1 MIWIPVLSYSE
12 NETLDY
18 EITEFVNE
26 VLEDILT
33 CTIELHEDAK
43 SINGSGN
50 SKSYIIEGISP
61 GTMFREN
68 SKKCENTLYELREL
82 IDLCTI
88 RFRMHPR
95 YYFFLYRCIERFV
108 DVFEDA
114 DEGEEKLNRTVCE
127 PLRSKV
133 MYTYGENMVHIM
145 ENVSEYLFF
154 CFDDTDFLPE
164 DLSAIVDLY
173 LSGSPFFNNLM
184 SPEEL
189 DNFVELMGIDQREK
203 YLQMRSKEKTE
214 NEATV
219 QQFQPAVFSH
229 NLKKALLQIQRN
241 RLYWDVAEDDLNM
254 ALRDRLAMLYETHD
268 QTMQGQSETGVKNGE
283 LDFLVYHRELP
294 VAIAEALKLG
304 SVDKSNISKHIN
316 KTLENYD
323 PNGLPYAYIIVY
335 STASSFTNF
344 YQSLIDYLEQYKYP
358 YPVAEKIQV
367 MPTGYA
373 ELRQAITIL
382 ERNNTPIYLN
392 YFVVN
397 LNYRE
402 RVEH

>member
-1 MIWIPVLSYSE
+1 MIWIPSLNYSE
-12 NETLDY
+12 NRALDN

-26 VLEDILT
+26 VLADILT
-33 CTIELHEDAK
+33 CEIEVHEDSK
-43 SINGSGN
+43 KNDGCPN
-50 SKSYIIEGISP
+50 SHIIEAISP
-61 GTMFREN
+61 RAMLREN
-68 SKKCENTLYELREL
+68 PKKCENTLYELREL
-82 IDLCTI
+82 VMLPTI
-88 RFRMHPR
+88 RFSLQPR
-95 YYFFLYRCIERFV
+95 YYFFLYQSIEWYVEIFGNTDDGV
-108 DVFEDA
+108 
-114 DEGEEKLNRTVCE
+114 EELERAVQE
-127 PLRSKV
+127 PLRSKI
-133 MYTYGENMVHIM
+133 MNIYGEGTVSLM
-145 ENVSEYLFF
+145 ETVEDYLFF

-189 DNFVELMGIDQREK
+189 DNFVELMDIDHREK
-203 YLQMRSKEKTE
+203 YLKMRSQEKTE
-214 NEATV
+214 NEATI
-219 QQFQPAVFSH
+219 QQFQSANFSH

-241 RLYWDVAEDDLNM
+241 RLYWDAAEDDLNM
-254 ALRDRLAMLYETHD
+254 ALRDRLAMLYDTHD

-304 SVDKSNISKHIN
+304 SVDKSNINKHIN

-323 PNGLPYAYIIVY
+323 PNGLPYVYIIVY
-335 STASSFTNF
+335 STAPNFTNF
-344 YQSLIDYLEQYKYP
+344 YQSLIDYLEQYEYP
-358 YPVAEKIQV
+358 YPVAEKIQII
-367 MPTGYA
+367 PTGYA
-373 ELRQAITIL
+373 ELRQAITVL

-392 YFVVN
+392 YFVAN